1 MRGQAVSHP
10 RGALSVHAC
19 EVALTA
25 SGWEREGYGMASMSS
40 DGVRVAPLFER
51 AAIVGLGLMGG
62 SLGLALRGA
71 ALSEVVVGYDAS
83 PGVAARATARGAI
96 DLAGGSLAE
105 TIAGADLVV
114 IATPTLA
121 AEQILRAVA
130 DQMGHLAP
138 DVVVTD
144 VCSVKAPLVALATAL
159 AQQSPD
165 LTRRFVGGHPMA
177 GSERAGIA
185 AATDALYR
193 GARWALTP
201 TPQTAPDALAQTRAL
216 VVALGAEALE
226 LDAQAHDD
234 AVAGVSHLPLAV
246 AVALTETLAAD
257 DDWPTLARLAAGGY
271 RDTTRVAA
279 SDPLMWRDILL
290 ANRAALLARLDAFSA
305 TLARLRA
312 SVARGDGAEIEARLR
327 AAQAARQAWDATRG
341 ADDADAG
348 VL

>member
-1 MRGQAVSHP
+1 MSDDMRA
-10 RGALSVHAC
+10 
-19 EVALTA
+19 
-25 SGWEREGYGMASMSS
+25 
-40 DGVRVAPLFER
+40 APLFQR
-51 AAIVGLGLMGG
+51 VAIIGLGLMGG
-62 SLGLALRGA
+62 SLGLALRDA
-71 ALSEVVVGYDAS
+71 ALDGVVIGYDAT
-83 PGVAARATARGAI
+83 PGVAERAVARGAL
-96 DLAGGSLAE
+96 DLASASVAE
-105 TIAGADLVV
+105 AIAGADLVV

-121 AEQILRAVA
+121 AEQTLRAVA
-130 DQMGHLAP
+130 GQVGHLAP

-144 VCSVKAPLVALATAL
+144 VCSVKAPLVALAGQTPGL
-159 AQQSPD
+159 AQ
-165 LTRRFVGGHPMA
+165 RFVGGHPMA

-185 AATDALYR
+185 AATGALYR

-201 TPQTAPDALAQTRAL
+201 TAQTAPDALRRMRAL
-216 VVALGAEALE
+216 IVALGAEPLE
-226 LDAQAHDD
+226 LDAKAHDD

-246 AVALTETLAAD
+246 AVALTETLAAG

-312 SVARGDGAEIEARLR
+312 SVAHGDAEEIETQLR
-327 AAQAARQAWDATRG
+327 AAQAARQAWGAARD

>member
-1 MRGQAVSHP
+1 M
-10 RGALSVHAC
+10 
-19 EVALTA
+19 
-25 SGWEREGYGMASMSS
+25 S
-40 DGVRVAPLFER
+40 DGTRAAPLFER
-51 AAIVGLGLMGG
+51 VAIIGLGLMGG
-62 SLGLALRGA
+62 SLGLALRDATLCG
-71 ALSEVVVGYDAS
+71 VVIGYDAA
-83 PGVAARATARGAI
+83 PGVAERAVARGAL
-96 DLAGGSLAE
+96 DLTSASVAE
-105 TIAGADLVV
+105 AIAGADLVV

-121 AEQILRAVA
+121 AERMLRAVA
-130 DQMGHLAP
+130 GQVGHLAP
-138 DVVVTD
+138 EVVVTD
-144 VCSVKAPLVALATAL
+144 VCSVKAPLVALAEQTPGL
-159 AQQSPD
+159 A
-165 LTRRFVGGHPMA
+165 RCFVGGHPMA

-185 AATDALYR
+185 AATGALYR

-201 TPQTAPDALAQTRAL
+201 TAQTAPDALRRMRAL
-216 VVALGAEALE
+216 IVALGAEPLE

-290 ANRAALLARLDAFSA
+290 ANRAALLAWLDAFTA

-312 SVARGDGAEIEARLR
+312 SVAHGDAEEIEAQLR
-327 AAQAARQAWDATRG
+327 AAQAARLAWEAARD